1 MSKNNDLL
9 DDNIFVVG
17 SLLVT
22 SVWIIG
28 CEATINV
35 VVSNNG
41 TSVVAIEGKVV
52 N

>member
-1 MSKNNDLL
+1 MSRNNNLL
-9 DDNIFVVG
+9 DNNIFVVG

-22 SVWIIG
+22 SVWIIR

-35 VVSNNG
+35 VVSNDG

>member
-9 DDNIFVVG
+9 DDDIFVVG

-41 TSVVAIEGKVV
+41 TSVLAIEGKVV